1 MKQPQP
7 STPFSTPLSGS
18 ARQAEARIRNLFQC
32 EKKRPPLPLLF
43 LAALLILSCCWLVS
57 CRSQPADPLVVME
70 VQHYDTNSNYLE
82 IPTLVLPDG
91 QKADEGLTSINRALS
106 GLRDSYLPL
115 LEGPLPSGTDGY
127 DNCCLLYPAETD
139 RYLNLL
145 FFQTYFVSDL
155 NTGHVL
161 SLVYDK
167 EERRQVSLEDALAL
181 AGVTEE
187 GLYLALAEQYDPELA
202 QEVPGADLCIQDPDL
217 EGFRMGGDGQPLFYL
232 TARSDDQEDSA
243 ADAVSGAEHLYI
255 WSAGT
260 FTRYNPYDLHRLPPL
275 VPAEECLDL
284 DPPLWRQWHFAD
296 EKPEGGFTSP
306 ALPVSPSTPRP
317 PALTEEAEQMV
328 LDYFTS
334 GRFRP
339 VSGRAWFLG
348 DGLSPQAGDLVIQDI
363 QPAALYP
370 TYETLC
376 GIYRIRYLLYGSGD
390 RLTDPHDLEDYL
402 FFDLDQSENFLG
414 VRTVMSV
421 PGGHLLTAAL
431 TDSWEGVLSD
441 VYAALWRDGFPMPA
455 GLWSSEISFYG
466 EEDHPVHTVLKSWRG
481 SDSSDSLQLE
491 QLSWE
496 GFTSVTYCQPEYDR
510 RSVWYLETTDPAF
523 YTARGIRVGSTR
535 AEVENA
541 YRTLQDPPFNGQE
554 FPGVW
559 YSSQEGRLKPA
570 ILFFFEDGLV
580 SRIPVDFRTH

>member
-1 MKQPQP
+1 
-7 STPFSTPLSGS
+7 
-18 ARQAEARIRNLFQC
+18 
-32 EKKRPPLPLLF
+32 
-43 LAALLILSCCWLVS
+43 
-57 CRSQPADPLVVME
+57 
-70 VQHYDTNSNYLE
+70 
-82 IPTLVLPDG
+82 
-91 QKADEGLTSINRALS
+91 
-106 GLRDSYLPL
+106 
-115 LEGPLPSGTDGY
+115 
-127 DNCCLLYPAETD
+127 
-139 RYLNLL
+139 
-145 FFQTYFVSDL
+145 
-155 NTGHVL
+155 
-161 SLVYDK
+161 
-167 EERRQVSLEDALAL
+167 
-181 AGVTEE
+181 
-187 GLYLALAEQYDPELA
+187 
-202 QEVPGADLCIQDPDL
+202 
-217 EGFRMGGDGQPLFYL
+217 
-232 TARSDDQEDSA
+232 
-243 ADAVSGAEHLYI
+243 
-255 WSAGT
+255 
-260 FTRYNPYDLHRLPPL
+260 
-275 VPAEECLDL
+275 
-284 DPPLWRQWHFAD
+284 
-296 EKPEGGFTSP
+296 
-306 ALPVSPSTPRP
+306 
-317 PALTEEAEQMV
+317 MV

-348 DGLSPQAGDLVIQDI
+348 EGLSPQAGDLVIQDI

-466 EEDHPVHTVLKSWRG
+466 EEDRPVHTVLKSWRG

-496 GFTSVTYCQPEYDR
+496 GFTSVTYCQPEYAR

-580 SRIPVDFRTH
+580 SRIAVDFRTH